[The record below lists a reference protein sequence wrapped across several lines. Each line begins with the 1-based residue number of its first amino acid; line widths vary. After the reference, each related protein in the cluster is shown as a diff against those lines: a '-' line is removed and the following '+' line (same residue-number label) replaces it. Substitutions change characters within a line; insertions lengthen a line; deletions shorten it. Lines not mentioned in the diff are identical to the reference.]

1 MPQKALWTRGRSIP
15 RIKKKAYSK
24 KSSNVPGPN
33 GLINGPW
40 WFNRMCV
47 LRDGAH
53 GEQEAGIHG
62 QTGKGAFSVVVA
74 AGEYADGDHGEV
86 CLSK

>member
-1 MPQKALWTRGRSIP
+1 MSG
-15 RIKKKAYSK
+15 KKKTSYSLDKAYTEK
-24 KSSNVPGPN
+24 KSSNVAGHNNLTN
-33 GLINGPW
+33 GQW
-40 WFNRMCV
+40 WPLRICA

-74 AGEYADGDHGEV
+74 AGGYADKDHGEV
-86 CLSK
+86 IS